1 MAPLGHPSASSACA
15 ASVSARKLSGLPATS
30 IRSIRTSHGLAPTLT
45 RASGAVWTWPLSAN
59 ASAQRADRGGLASS
73 RAASPTL
80 PLWKRCACGPQSRP
94 QSPLE
99 FGTLG
104 SAARS
109 SR

>member
-1 MAPLGHPSASSACA
+1 MAPLGHPSDSSACA
-15 ASVSARKLSGLPATS
+15 ASVSARKAAGVPLTS
-30 IRSIRTSHGLAPTLT
+30 MRSIRTSHVLRPTFT
-45 RASGAVWTWPLSAN
+45 GASGAVWTWPLSAS
-59 ASAQRADRGGLASS
+59 ASPQRADRGGSASS
-73 RAASPTL
+73 RAASPTP

-94 QSPLE
+94 LSPFA